1 LLTDQKDLQTVH
13 VATFNMHDPVA
24 RYNPNPSQLTY
35 KVSLDV
41 YRKASLNIFKI
52 FQSHCD
58 KVQKAGLDEAFLDV
72 TDIVNARLVERYAA
86 EISEDANEEFPD
98 EILWN
103 PLGFLALSDEES
115 ELLNPTTETAE
126 GEEAISHLIA
136 SDKSPPAPKL
146 KGTWK
151 DLQLSIGAEIA
162 KEIREDIFKTLQYT
176 CSAGIAHNKT
186 VAKLCSAL
194 NKPNKQV
201 GLADTFFW
209 LKLLADM
216 EFDRQQC
223 ERVSY

>member
-1 LLTDQKDLQTVH
+1 MSKYAFIHRSLWNVTLVCLLTNVTDLRPVH

-24 RYNPNPSQLTY
+24 RYHEDADQTTH

-52 FQSHCD
+52 FLKHCS

-72 TDIVNARLVERYAA
+72 TEIVNAKLTERYAN
-86 EISEDANEEFPD
+86 EIASGEEFSR
-98 EILWN
+98 EIDWE

-115 ELLNPTTETAE
+115 ELINPTSQPLYGETNQ
-126 GEEAISHLIA
+126 HLIA
-136 SDKSPPAPKL
+136 TDKSPPAPKL
-146 KGTWK
+146 RGNWK
-151 DLQLSIGAEIA
+151 DLQLSIGAEVA
-162 KEIREDIFKTLQYT
+162 KEIRKEIFDILHYT

-201 GLADTFFW
+201 SQV
-209 LKLLADM
+209 
-216 EFDRQQC
+216 RN
-223 ERVSY
+223 S

>member
-1 LLTDQKDLQTVH
+1 
-13 VATFNMHDPVA
+13 MHDPVA
-24 RYNPNPSQLTY
+24 RYNPSPSQLTH

-86 EISEDANEEFPD
+86 EISEDATEEFPD
-98 EILWN
+98 EIDWN

-201 GLADTFFW
+201 GLADTFF
-209 LKLLADM
+209 
-216 EFDRQQC
+216 
-223 ERVSY
+223 